1 MLYLIDGYNLLFA
14 MGVLLPGRTG
24 LALLEKARWR
34 LLELLRGAH
43 GLDAS
48 SVTVVF
54 DAKHAPRGAAADL
67 EYEGI
72 HVSFAVHDDEADD
85 LIERLIRQAATPR
98 KLTVVSDDHR
108 IQQAARRRHCI
119 VQGCG
124 AYMDQLHGWRQPPP
138 PPPPEEGAKPAS
150 VSGEE
155 AQRWLR
161 EFADL
166 ADDPA
171 LKELFE
177 PPWSENG
184 DRPGGSG

>member
-24 LALLEKARWR
+24 PALLEKARSR

-43 GLDAS
+43 GAAPA

-54 DAKHAPRGAAADL
+54 DAKHAPRGAPAEFD
-67 EYEGI
+67 YEGI

-85 LIERLIRQAATPR
+85 LIEQLIRRAATPR

-124 AYMDQLHGWRQPPP
+124 AYMDWLYGWRHPPP
-138 PPPPEEGAKPAS
+138 DRPPEESAKPAS

-177 PPWSENG
+177 PPWSGDG
-184 DRPGGSG
+184 DREQGAG